1 MQEPIHRNHDEACR
15 NTNRRKRTADK
26 ELPQACEGETTII
39 SKGSSYTVK
48 IMREDPDLTTHTTS
62 VCRERLPGYD
72 LLQLEKK
79 YGDYDGSE

>member
-1 MQEPIHRNHDEACR
+1 MQEPVCRDHDAVCR
-15 NTNRRKRTADK
+15 NTNRRKRNAQMT
-26 ELPQACEGETTII
+26 EACEGETTI
-39 SKGSSYTVK
+39 SSEGSSYTIK